1 MKFFKISSSY
11 FELHF
16 VVLLFG
22 ITGVLGK
29 LISLSALSLVF
40 YRMIIAAAFLFFWLK
55 IKKINLS
62 LTKRILLIS
71 VITGIIMALHWY
83 LFFYAIKISTVSLVL
98 GLLGTGTLFTSL
110 LEPLLLKKKFS
121 FVDLVFA
128 IPILIGVLLIYWG
141 EPVQWRGL
149 VIAIL
154 SYLLFSIFSVIN
166 KKIGFNNDTLVIS
179 FWEFISGGIFM
190 FFLTWENNDLSFPNI
205 TDSFYLLILAIG
217 CTAYAFSALIRLM
230 KTYSAYL
237 VIMHVNLEPVYAII
251 LSVIIFGESEIL
263 SFWFYIGAAII
274 ISSLFFYQ
282 IWYSKQEKLR

>member
-1 MKFFKISSSY
+1 MKFFKFSSSY
-11 FELHF
+11 IELHF

-40 YRMIIAAAFLFFWLK
+40 YRMIIAAIFLFFLLR
-55 IKKINLS
+55 IKKINIS
-62 LTKRILLIS
+62 LPKRTLLIS
-71 VITGIIMALHWY
+71 IFTGVLMALHWY

-98 GLLGTGTLFTSL
+98 GLLGVGTLFTSL
-110 LEPLLLKKKFS
+110 IEPLILKKKFS
-121 FVDLVFA
+121 YVDLVFA
-128 IPILIGVLLIYWG
+128 IPIIIGVLLIYWG

-149 VIAIL
+149 VFAIL

-166 KKIGFNNDTLVIS
+166 KKIGFSNDTIVIS
-179 FWEFISGGIFM
+179 FWEFLSGGIFM
-190 FFLTWENNDLSFPNI
+190 FALVLINHNLSLPNI
-205 TDSFYLLILAIG
+205 SDTIYLLILAIG

-251 LSVIIFGESEIL
+251 LSLIIFGDSEQL
-263 SFWFYIGAAII
+263 SFLFYIGAFVI

-282 IWYSKQEKLR
+282 IWYSKREKLK